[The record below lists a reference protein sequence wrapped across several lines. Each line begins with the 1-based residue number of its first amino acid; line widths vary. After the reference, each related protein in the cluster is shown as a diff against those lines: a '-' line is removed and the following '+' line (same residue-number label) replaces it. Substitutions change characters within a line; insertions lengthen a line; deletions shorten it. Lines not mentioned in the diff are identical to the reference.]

1 MASLSQK
8 SFKFSDSDGH
18 KLEKEWMRVPVNFK
32 VWLVLLWL
40 LVAARPSAEAEELLP
55 CPNDC
60 GEHQIHIATG
70 QEGGMYYKLGQF
82 LTQSLRKD
90 PSFLEAEPNSLGFI
104 PTNGA
109 IDNLRG
115 VDKGDYSFGIVQSDV
130 LRYWR
135 DPNSHDSNRLSQVVG
150 VGAIYREPVYILVRN
165 KLYLSG
171 IHGLRGKK
179 VAIGPKDSGT
189 RFTSEVILG
198 MFGITLDELEPQYL
212 KYEETATAFRKQT
225 IDAAI
230 VVIANLPSQLEKLID
245 EFVYILKMDRS
256 DLTKIASARPY
267 LYHLIDVPDPT
278 TKKEFTTISVTSV
291 LIADPNTK
299 DGETVHIFAELL
311 WKLCKGR
318 NKPGKETDEYKQF
331 YAKDP
336 NFARLLVD
344 YPFVLYGERNNPD
357 RFHKAAYTYYED
369 PNLIR
374 TYKKDKRKQYAL
386 PVGLLL
392 PLLVF
397 IVPLLIRKPRLIA
410 LHKWARWMQASV
422 PACGILCFF
431 LAVSIS
437 LYIGIC
443 SFELGVENPDITG
456 SPKDL
461 LNMFLFVSKL
471 GEIFCVTTG
480 GRVLRRLASLVGPA
494 FGISMLLKISGPWL
508 LEKIREA
515 LKMIPDKSFKHVVIC
530 NWTTKTRTIV
540 EELRSPVVKWKRII
554 IIARSTQEPPDQ
566 SELPKDVWILPGNP
580 AGEDILR
587 GKKANILEADTVLI
601 LADDKESGEP
611 DARSVLILHSV
622 KNVLEGQGK
631 QAELEANKVQSDY
644 ENTTDNIQEAQSE
657 DEKMRKGGQRPNIIV
672 EVTKPDFEG
681 PIREQGADETVPSA
695 EITAKLLARAVGMR
709 KVRVIEFI
717 RKILTSER
725 VSNEVYGL
733 EIGDEIRSKT
743 LENCRKRTGKGECTF
758 SDFAYEMAE
767 RYKKKYKGPITIVGV
782 RSEGKDYINPKDKK
796 FLEIKET
803 INAAIV
809 IAWEQPKNL

>member
-1 MASLSQK
+1 MA
-8 SFKFSDSDGH
+8 
-18 KLEKEWMRVPVNFK
+18 VNSH
-32 VWLVLLWL
+32 VWFILFWL
-40 LVAARPSAEAEELLP
+40 LVAAHSNAEAKELLH
-55 CPNDC
+55 CPNGC
-60 GEHQIHIATG
+60 SEHQIHIATG
-70 QEGGMYYKLGQF
+70 QKGGMYYKLGQF

-90 PSFLEAEPNSLGFI
+90 PNFLEAEPSSVGFI

-115 VDKGDYSFGIVQSDV
+115 VDNDDYSFGIVQSDV
-130 LRYWR
+130 LRYYR
-135 DPNSHDSNRLSQVVG
+135 DPNSPGPNRLSQAAG

-165 KLYLSG
+165 KLCLSD
-171 IHGLRGKK
+171 IQGLRGKK
-179 VAIGPKDSGT
+179 VAIGPRESGT

-198 MFGITLDELEPQYL
+198 MFGITLNELKPQYI
-212 KYEETATAFRKQT
+212 KYEETAAAFKKET

-230 VVIANLPSQLEKLID
+230 VVIANLPLRLEELID
-245 EFVYILKMDRS
+245 EYVYILKMDRS
-256 DLTKIASARPY
+256 DLTKIASARPH
-267 LYHLIDVPDPT
+267 LYQLIDVPDPA

-291 LIADPNTK
+291 LIADPSKK
-299 DGETVHIFAELL
+299 DSETVHIFAELL
-311 WKLCKGR
+311 WKICKGR
-318 NKPGKETDEYKQF
+318 NKSGRETDEYKQLH
-331 YAKDP
+331 AQDP
-336 NFARLLVD
+336 NLVRLLVD
-344 YPFVLYGERNNPD
+344 FPFVLYGERNNRD
-357 RFHKAAYTYYED
+357 RFHEAAYTYYED

-374 TYKKDKRKQYAL
+374 AYKKDKRKQYAL
-386 PVGLLL
+386 PVGLLV

-397 IVPLLIRKPRLIA
+397 IVPLLIQKPRLIA
-410 LHKWARWMQASV
+410 LHKWARWIRASV
-422 PACGILCFF
+422 PACGIMCFF
-431 LAVSIS
+431 LAVGIS

-480 GRVLRRLASLVGPA
+480 GRVLRRIASIVGPA

-508 LEKIREA
+508 WEKIREA
-515 LKMIPDKSFKHVVIC
+515 LKMIPDKSYEHVVIC
-530 NWTTKTRTIV
+530 NWTTKTKTIV

-554 IIARSTQEPPDQ
+554 VIARPTQEPPDQ

-580 AGEDILR
+580 ADEDILR
-587 GKKANILEADTVLI
+587 GKKANILDADTVLI

-622 KNVLEGQGK
+622 RNVLEGKRK
-631 QAELEANKVQSDY
+631 QAEVEASRVPIGY
-644 ENTTDNIQEAQSE
+644 EKTTNNIQEAQSE
-657 DEKMRKGGQRPNIIV
+657 DQKMLKGRQRPNIIV

-681 PIREQGADETVPSA
+681 PMRRQGADETVPSA

-733 EIGDEIRSKT
+733 EIGDEIRSKI

-758 SDFAYEMAE
+758 SDLAYEIAE
-767 RYKKKYKGPITIVGV
+767 RYKKKHKDPITIVGV

-796 FLEIKET
+796 FIEIKET
-803 INAAIV
+803 INTAIV
-809 IAWEQPKNL
+809 IAWEQPKHL